1 MVKLI
6 SKTAEFEEKL
16 KAQGKIIYLD
26 EPKHIAVMVKMNKV
40 LSEIRRDY
48 RAKDK
53 KTKLAASKIRL
64 T

>member
-6 SKTAEFEEKL
+6 SKTAEFERQL
-16 KAQGKIIYLD
+16 KEQNQIVYLD
-26 EPKHIAVMVKMNKV
+26 EPKHIDVMVKMNQA
-40 LSEIRRDY
+40 LIEIRKDY

-53 KTKLAASKIRL
+53 KTKLEVLNVRL